1 MIADA
6 QMNQLA
12 ARTLSAAEGLFT
24 LTGPARP
31 AIEASLPRRG
41 QSNQALENNA

>member
-12 ARTLSAAEGLFT
+12 ARTLSAADGLFT
-24 LTGPARP
+24 RL
-31 AIEASLPRRG
+31 SG
-41 QSNQALENNA
+41 QQDQLLRLAYREGDSQIRH